1 MYQHFVDTRSY
12 TVKLTTCFTFHF
24 IIRCT
29 LPAGVFFKFHV
40 LPWHLR
46 KNHIV
51 WNWPLK
57 YFFKVYH
64 KNLYMYRGIYYSF
77 SQYNVHY
84 KITFSF
90 QLKISVPSQ
99 HSNIKKRYYEDKT
112 FKNPY
117 KIPQAGSVLIKF
129 VPHVHLFSK
138 VFSVFSCGTA
148 EKD

>member
-1 MYQHFVDTRSY
+1 
-12 TVKLTTCFTFHF
+12 
-24 IIRCT
+24 
-29 LPAGVFFKFHV
+29 
-40 LPWHLR
+40 
-46 KNHIV
+46 
-51 WNWPLK
+51 
-57 YFFKVYH
+57 
-64 KNLYMYRGIYYSF
+64 MYRGIYYSF